1 MDQIGDKI
9 GMDDAEQ
16 IQFSFCG
23 YYNIKIRPV
32 VETHIHRGVEV
43 VYFAQGTCSISFDNG
58 QTFECRPGNV
68 MVTPPGL
75 PHRQYNNSADCETW
89 YVVFDGG
96 TNSREYSL
104 RMFNLGNEQIIP
116 QWFHQIYE
124 LSTHNDYKY
133 AAALTTL
140 LWQRL
145 LEHENSE
152 HLKHGLHPALQ
163 KALKIMANRFH
174 EQITIKELAQQCFV
188 SVSLLNMLFNIQ
200 LAICPQRY
208 LLSLRMR
215 EARRLLVDNTY
226 RVAEVALRTGF
237 SNSNYFIRAFKKY
250 HGVSPSAYR
259 RDPLEFVDH
268 TKYLLP

>member
-1 MDQIGDKI
+1 
-9 GMDDAEQ
+9 
-16 IQFSFCG
+16 
-23 YYNIKIRPV
+23 
-32 VETHIHRGVEV
+32 
-43 VYFAQGTCSISFDNG
+43 
-58 QTFECRPGNV
+58 